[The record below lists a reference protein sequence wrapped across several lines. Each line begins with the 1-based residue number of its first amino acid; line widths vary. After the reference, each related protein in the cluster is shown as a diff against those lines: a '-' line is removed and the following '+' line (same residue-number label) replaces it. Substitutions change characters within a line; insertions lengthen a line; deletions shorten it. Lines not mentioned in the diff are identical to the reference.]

1 LRLRSLSAAKHRRR
15 LNRCRSQGWR
25 FAILSDGTGE
35 VHPANIGQP
44 TPLATEQVRVRE
56 RWAQL
61 ILSQKRSTLLR
72 LRAYPLRVCSNSGF
86 WPKAK
91 VKIAQMNVRCLRERA
106 GIELLAAVAGHTLM
120 MRGRIALPRNG
131 LFRLGGYSDV
141 DR

>member
-1 LRLRSLSAAKHRRR
+1 M
-15 LNRCRSQGWR
+15 
-25 FAILSDGTGE
+25 
-35 VHPANIGQP
+35 
-44 TPLATEQVRVRE
+44 RVRE

-106 GIELLAAVAGHTLM
+106 DIELLAAVAGHTLM